1 MATLPLLVFPIAKT
15 IIPPKGNGFPPGKP
29 HLANHG
35 EQVRRL
41 TVQLDELWRD
51 FSLYKA
57 SISGAVDGLEPET
70 VLVIEIAGSIEG
82 FMQAVEAT
90 DGLEWL
96 GEWDIEGDPDEYFYA
111 KNTKGEKT
119 AKKVAGRLFL
129 SLGNEQGLQELL
141 RLWAIWEQNGVL
153 PHGKTKWRDVF
164 SQTRKIR
171 RWGIEETLRETNA
184 LNVTRHWHKLIGGP

>member
-90 DGLEWL
+90 EGFMQAVEATDGLEWL
-96 GEWDIEGDPDEYFYA
+96 GEWDIEGDPDE
-111 KNTKGEKT
+111 
-119 AKKVAGRLFL
+119 
-129 SLGNEQGLQELL
+129 
-141 RLWAIWEQNGVL
+141 
-153 PHGKTKWRDVF
+153 
-164 SQTRKIR
+164 
-171 RWGIEETLRETNA
+171 
-184 LNVTRHWHKLIGGP
+184 